1 MTHKTIKRLLVVVG
15 LALLLVAGV
24 TLPLHIVRAA
34 SPAVWQ
40 EEGREPQVAFGL
52 QGKAVLTTALPP
64 TLSPTPETP
73 TFTPTAETPTPTLT
87 VFPIP
92 ILSPTEEVTIT
103 GTSTSTQTPTGT
115 PTPMPTQTPTQE
127 PTAEPP
133 PPDTTAPTGTHTPS
147 PAPASPTSSPTPSAT
162 PTETSPLP
170 IDLGTI
176 RDTLGDNWPLVA
188 GGCLVLFI
196 LALVILLALL
206 FFRRRKKPEP
216 PPPPYPEAAPEAYLE
231 SVGTAGGPRRF
242 PLKPGGVAIGRA
254 PENEVVIT
262 RDFPGWD
269 TISRHHAR
277 VYQREGQWIVEDLGS
292 MNGVWVN
299 GKRTGRNL
307 LKDGWQLRVGGVEFV
322 FHASAGEAAQ

>member
-1 MTHKTIKRLLVVVG
+1 MTHNAIKKLLVVVG
-15 LALLLVAGV
+15 LAWLLVAGV
-24 TLPLHIVRAA
+24 TLPLCIVQAA

-40 EEGREPQVAFGL
+40 GEDREPRVALGL
-52 QGKAVLTTALPP
+52 QGKAALTTALPS
-64 TLSPTPETP
+64 TLSPTLATP
-73 TFTPTAETPTPTLT
+73 TFTPTSVETPTLT
-87 VFPIP
+87 VFPVP
-92 ILSPTEEVTIT
+92 IFSPTEGVEIT
-103 GTSTSTQTPTGT
+103 NTPTSTQMPTGT
-115 PTPMPTQTPTQE
+115 PTPTPTQTPTQV
-127 PTAEPP
+127 PTAEPSP
-133 PPDTTAPTGTHTPS
+133 TDTVAPTGTHTPS

-162 PTETSPLP
+162 PTKKSPLP
-170 IDLGTI
+170 IDLETI
-176 RDTLGDNWPLVA
+176 KDTLGDNWPLVA

-231 SVGTAGGPRRF
+231 SVGTAGGPRHF
-242 PLKPGGVAIGRA
+242 SLKPGGVAIGRA
-254 PENEVVIT
+254 PDNEVLIT

-277 VYQREGQWIVEDLGS
+277 IYQREGQWIVEDLGS

-307 LKDGWQLRVGGVEFV
+307 LKDGWQLRIGGVEFV